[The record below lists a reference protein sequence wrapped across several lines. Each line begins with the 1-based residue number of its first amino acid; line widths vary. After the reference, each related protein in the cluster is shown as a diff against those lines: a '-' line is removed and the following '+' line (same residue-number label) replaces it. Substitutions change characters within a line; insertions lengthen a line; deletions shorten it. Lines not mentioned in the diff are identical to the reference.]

1 MDVVRIIWG
10 EMVEAIQKLFSLRE
24 ALFEYE
30 KELGIGDYSEIER
43 SVLEFVVA
51 QQRTTISKIMKHPYF
66 STHSLSSINRI
77 VAKLLQ
83 TGVIRSKQSKQ
94 DKRVMYLSFCLRNGN

>member
-83 TGVIRSKQSKQ
+83 TGVISSKQSKQ

>member
-1 MDVVRIIWG
+1 
-10 EMVEAIQKLFSLRE
+10 MVEAIQKLFSLRE

-83 TGVIRSKQSKQ
+83 TGVISSKQSKQ

>member
-1 MDVVRIIWG
+1 
-10 EMVEAIQKLFSLRE
+10 MVEAIQKLFSLRE

-77 VAKLLQ
+77 VARLLQ